1 MVLSVS
7 LLSGCPVAIVEAQP
21 DVPEPELLAYDS
33 DCLLHE
39 HHYMSYGPITL
50 AGESSDLK
58 IELNLRTWDGDYKLE
73 LLFMTEANF
82 TDFQATFGVYEA
94 DRTSLSITG
103 ITTWDLTVVPPG
115 VYYFVVDNSDEGWEE
130 TDLDGEDDAA
140 LFDFVIYKM
149 P

>member
-1 MVLSVS
+1 
-7 LLSGCPVAIVEAQP
+7 
-21 DVPEPELLAYDS
+21 
-33 DCLLHE
+33 
-39 HHYMSYGPITL
+39 MSYGPITL